1 MEHNLSLSV
10 AFATKAQRD
19 FCRLLLSD
27 NIDRPLFEEDVPEE
41 RRLWFRA
48 IDEVDVPDSV
58 KGSGPL
64 RLHLTW
70 LVGGYSWEDDLL
82 ANMARFAAIGGH
94 GCYALAI
101 SEMGHTTLLLWQE
114 GALKAC
120 RELQGQPLHR
130 LLRGQRNKLKALDQL
145 LADGGG

>member
-27 NIDRPLFEEDVPEE
+27 NIDRPLFEDDVPQD
-41 RRLWFRA
+41 RRPWFRA

-70 LVGGYSWEDDLL
+70 LVGGYSWEQDLL

-101 SEMGHTTLLLWQE
+101 REVGDTTPQAMMIRISPADSNNCMGCSCEKVERFAQ
-114 GALKAC
+114 KAIESSW
-120 RELQGQPLHR
+120 RR
-130 LLRGQRNKLKALDQL
+130 
-145 LADGGG
+145 